1 MAKFLNT
8 KKSVS
13 EIEDLIRDAGQT
25 LILISPYLKL
35 SKDFKELLSYR
46 NSKDKITTVIFG
58 KVQLNPDEMKFL
70 ESLQFVI
77 LKYKDDLHAK
87 CYLNDEKMI
96 ITSLNLYDFSMNN
109 NKEMGVLIEKANTND
124 KELFEEAYKEVDY
137 INTTSERFSY
147 KTQIIT
153 QLVPIKEEK
162 SKKPEIVT
170 SLKTNFNGKFL
181 SATALSKELG
191 ISAKDLTYKI
201 EKLKWIE
208 KKNEEWV
215 LTSFGKSKGAEM
227 KKGQYGEYIAY
238 PETIIKE
245 LIWLLI
251 NFELLKARTANTA
264 HSTIFFSW

>member
-13 EIEDLIRDAGQT
+13 EIEDLIKDAGQT

-58 KVQLNPDEMKFL
+58 KVDLNPDEMKFL

-109 NKEMGVLIEKANTND
+109 NKEMGVLIEKSNPND
-124 KELFEEAYKEVDY
+124 QELYEEAYKEVDY
-137 INTTSERFSY
+137 INTTSQRFAY
-147 KTQIIT
+147 KTQSSS
-153 QLVPIKEEK
+153 QLISNQEESKEK
-162 SKKPEIVT
+162 SKPVIVKSDKKSQTEKGYCIRTGVEIAFNVEKPMSYDAFKSWSKYSDPDYAEKFCHFSGEPSNGET
-170 SLKTNFNGKFL
+170 SVSRPIL
-181 SATALSKELG
+181 
-191 ISAKDLTYKI
+191 
-201 EKLKWIE
+201 
-208 KKNEEWV
+208 KKNW
-215 LTSFGKSKGAEM
+215 
-227 KKGQYGEYIAY
+227 KKA
-238 PETIIKE
+238 KE
-245 LIWLLI
+245 
-251 NFELLKARTANTA
+251 
-264 HSTIFFSW
+264 IFDI

>member
-1 MAKFLNT
+1 MTKFLNT

-70 ESLQFVI
+70 ESLRFVI

-87 CYLNDEKMI
+87 CYMNDEKMI

-109 NKEMGVLIEKANTND
+109 NKEMGVLIEKSNEND
-124 KELFEEAYKEVDY
+124 KDLFDEAYKEVDY

-147 KTQIIT
+147 KTENTTQIENT
-153 QLVPIKEEK
+153 KEEK
-162 SKKPEIVT
+162 VVKIEPITTQKT
-170 SLKTNFNGKFL
+170 SFNGKYY

-191 ISAKDLTYKI
+191 ISAKELQSKF

-215 LTSFGKSKGAEM
+215 LTSLGKNVGAEM

-245 LIWLLI
+245 L
-251 NFELLKARTANTA
+251 K
-264 HSTIFFSW
+264 

>member
-58 KVQLNPDEMKFL
+58 KVELNPDEMKFL

-109 NKEMGVLIEKANTND
+109 NKEMGVLIEKANAND
-124 KELFEEAYKEVDY
+124 HDLYEEAFREVDY
-137 INTTSERFSY
+137 INTTSQRFAY
-147 KTQIIT
+147 KTQT
-153 QLVPIKEEK
+153 TPSAPNVPSDIRETKTTK
-162 SKKPEIVT
+162 DTDNKQDKKPHVGNGYCIRTGIEIP
-170 SLKTNFNGKFL
+170 FN
-181 SATALSKELG
+181 
-191 ISAKDLTYKI
+191 I
-201 EKLKWIE
+201 EKPFSNEAFKSWSKYSNPEYPE
-208 KKNEEWV
+208 KFCHFSGEPSDGK
-215 LTSFGKSKGAEM
+215 TSFSKPIM
-227 KKGQYGEYIAY
+227 SKNWKKA
-238 PETIIKE
+238 KE
-245 LIWLLI
+245 IHG
-251 NFELLKARTANTA
+251 FV
-264 HSTIFFSW
+264 

>member
-70 ESLQFVI
+70 ESLRFVI

-87 CYLNDEKMI
+87 CYMNDEKMI

-109 NKEMGVLIEKANTND
+109 NKEMGVLIEKSNEND
-124 KELFEEAYKEVDY
+124 KDLFDEAFKEVDY
-137 INTTSERFSY
+137 INTTSERFLY
-147 KTQIIT
+147 KTENTTKIEN
-153 QLVPIKEEK
+153 IKEEK
-162 SKKPEIVT
+162 VVKAEPITTQKT
-170 SLKTNFNGKFL
+170 SFNGKYL

-191 ISAKDLTYKI
+191 ISAKDLQYKF

-208 KKNEEWV
+208 KKNDEWV
-215 LTSFGKSKGAEM
+215 LTNIGKSIGAEM

-238 PETIIKE
+238 PETVINE
-245 LIWLLI
+245 L
-251 NFELLKARTANTA
+251 K
-264 HSTIFFSW
+264 

>member
-109 NKEMGVLIEKANTND
+109 NKEMGVIIEKANEGD

-137 INTTSERFSY
+137 INTTSQRFSY
-147 KTQIIT
+147 KTQITT
-153 QLVPIKEEK
+153 QASILKEEK
-162 SKKPEIVT
+162 T
-170 SLKTNFNGKFL
+170 SNVETIASPKTTLQGKFL

-191 ISAKDLTYKI
+191 ISSKDLTYKI

-208 KKNEEWV
+208 KKNEEWI
-215 LTSFGKSKGAEM
+215 LTSLGKSKGAEM

-238 PETIIKE
+238 PDTIIKE
-245 LIWLLI
+245 L
-251 NFELLKARTANTA
+251 N
-264 HSTIFFSW
+264 

>member
-13 EIEDLIRDAGQT
+13 EIEDLIKDAGQT

-109 NKEMGVLIEKANTND
+109 NKEMGVLIEKANVND

-147 KTQIIT
+147 KTQITT
-153 QLVPIKEEK
+153 QTALPKEEK
-162 SKKPEIVT
+162 ITKEKTDAPV
-170 SLKTNFNGKFL
+170 KTNFTGKFL

-191 ISAKDLTYKI
+191 ISAKDLQYKF
-201 EKLKWIE
+201 ENLKWIE
-208 KKNEEWV
+208 KKNDEWV
-215 LTSFGKSKGAEM
+215 LTSLGKSKGAEI
-227 KKGQYGEYIAY
+227 KKGQYGDYIAY
-238 PETIIKE
+238 PETVIKE
-245 LIWLLI
+245 L
-251 NFELLKARTANTA
+251 T
-264 HSTIFFSW
+264 

>member
-8 KKSVS
+8 KKSIS

-87 CYLNDEKMI
+87 CYMNDEKMI

-109 NKEMGVLIEKANTND
+109 NKEMGVLIEKENLND

-147 KTQIIT
+147 KTQSTT
-153 QLVPIKEEK
+153 QAALPKKEK
-162 SKKPEIVT
+162 RTSAVT
-170 SLKTNFNGKFL
+170 ISPQMNNGKFL

-191 ISAKDLTYKI
+191 ISSKDLTYKI

-208 KKNEEWV
+208 KKNEEWI
-215 LTSFGKSKGAEM
+215 LTNLGKSKGAQI
-227 KKGQYGEYIAY
+227 KKGQYSDYIAY
-238 PETIIKE
+238 PESIVNE
-245 LIWLLI
+245 L
-251 NFELLKARTANTA
+251 K
-264 HSTIFFSW
+264 